1 MTRRM
6 AGRTRVTAGD
16 RHQSNSLVL
25 EDGRVLGIDFGHAFG
40 SATFMLPIPELV
52 PFRMT
57 PQVGRRVRYRFD
69 VLLQFMGVLY
79 PVDAKGSM
87 KHTMA
92 RVLRTL
98 RDSRSTLLHVLSMFV
113 KDPVL
118 AKDDDAR
125 KCMKV
130 RCKEETTTL
139 RHVTQ
144 IVEDKLNGQNPFA
157 VLKEDIG
164 RNATLRRESLQE
176 PIYKLVDR
184 VRGDNEMWKRDKLN
198 AFEQVDA
205 LLHIATS
212 RDILARSA
220 LLALLA
226 FQVLGLRQRLLQSL
240 QRMET
245 LRLGAS

>member
-1 MTRRM
+1 M
-6 AGRTRVTAGD
+6 
-16 RHQSNSLVL
+16 
-25 EDGRVLGIDFGHAFG
+25 
-40 SATFMLPIPELV
+40 
-52 PFRMT
+52 
-57 PQVGRRVRYRFD
+57 
-69 VLLQFMGVLY
+69 
-79 PVDAKGSM
+79 
-87 KHTMA
+87 
-92 RVLRTL
+92 
-98 RDSRSTLLHVLSMFV
+98 LHVLSMFV

-125 KCMKV
+125 KCMK
-130 RCKEETTTL
+130 
-139 RHVTQ
+139 

-212 RDILARSA
+212 RDILARA
-220 LLALLA
+220 YNGWRPYA
-226 FQVLGLRQRLLQSL
+226 
-240 QRMET
+240 
-245 LRLGAS
+245 